1 MAEGKPVN
9 KSHSGAENGRRQVL
23 VRVLQWLGA
32 AMIAI
37 FLYPLLRF
45 TGHRIPPKPR
55 LIEVPAPLPLS
66 GVHIHHDFLLF
77 AGKNG
82 TEQAYA
88 VSRICTH
95 LGCRVNYQQDR
106 HLIECPCHQSRFT
119 PQGQRISGPAE
130 KNLPS
135 YEVSLKKDA
144 EGRITAYVVHL

>member
-1 MAEGKPVN
+1 MVSEKASPRGKARPDD
-9 KSHSGAENGRRQVL
+9 GRRRVL
-23 VRVLQWLGA
+23 LRSLQWLTA
-32 AMIAI
+32 AMAGL

-45 TGHRIPPKPR
+45 TGHRIPSKPR
-55 LIEVPAPLPLS
+55 LVEVSAPLPLS

-77 AGKNG
+77 AGGNG
-82 TEQAYA
+82 TDAAYA

-106 HLIECPCHQSRFT
+106 QLIECPCHQSRFT
-119 PQGQRISGPAE
+119 PRGQRISGPAE

-144 EGRITAYVVHL
+144 EGRVSAYVVHL

>member
-1 MAEGKPVN
+1 MAGKDTAGSAGDRPGN
-9 KSHSGAENGRRQVL
+9 DRRQVL
-23 VRVLQWLGA
+23 LRGLRWLTA
-32 AMIAI
+32 AMAAI

-45 TGHRIPPKPR
+45 TGHRVPPKPR
-55 LIEVPAPLPLS
+55 LIEIPAPLPLS

-77 AGKNG
+77 AGGNG
-82 TEQAYA
+82 SDQPYA

-106 HLIECPCHQSRFT
+106 QLIECPCHQSRFT
-119 PQGQRISGPAE
+119 PRGRRISGPAQ
-130 KNLPS
+130 KDLPS